1 MKAQRGLSSISAL
14 LSVAALLASVTI
26 FIAVTMAADS
36 SVVLNV
42 VGAAAVHDARTG
54 KPLLAIRLDQL
65 SAKVFAGFSAA
76 NVGNKAELRLNGK
89 VLATPVLREPIL
101 GGALQIDLGDQS
113 DMAASLAEQMSKPG
127 AKVEVVISQ

>member
-1 MKAQRGLSSISAL
+1 MKAQPGLSSISAL
-14 LSVAALLASVTI
+14 LSVAALLASLTI

-65 SAKVFAGFSAA
+65 SAKVFAGFSAS
-76 NVGNKAELRLNGK
+76 NVGNKVELRLNGK

>member
-1 MKAQRGLSSISAL
+1 MKAQPGPSSISAL
-14 LSVAALLASVTI
+14 LSVAALLASLTI

-76 NVGNKAELRLNGK
+76 NVGNKVELRLNGK

-113 DMAASLAEQMSKPG
+113 DMAGSLAEQMSKPG